1 MYYPQK
7 PLQSHHKEI
16 LMSTTEE
23 LRNISTPCISV
34 CKYNSNNYC
43 IGCKRHMNEI
53 FDWLDYNE
61 DMRIAIMKDLIDRE
75 IV

>member
-1 MYYPQK
+1 MNIDNPCQGICEYN
-7 PLQSHHKEI
+7 KE
-16 LMSTTEE
+16 
-23 LRNISTPCISV
+23 
-34 CKYNSNNYC
+34 NYC

-53 FDWLDYNE
+53 FDWFDYNE